1 MKKVYFLPIFLFVF
15 FLTGCQE
22 INNEDGSVE
31 QEQEIVEK
39 ITEVEN
45 SDVIG
50 ETESNTANV
59 NEEERQEGAEE
70 DVTEIS
76 VTWQDAYKNII
87 RNIQSNLAD
96 PYNFMS
102 EFGFNGYAYVGI
114 HDFDKND
121 IPELII
127 GSSTSVAVFAYEE
140 GKAEKVADLYETE
153 DWGGINYLCYK
164 DNHLVLMSCGNG
176 ENAGNGYVCFTYEQG
191 EYITGFYDD
200 YQPDEAT
207 INGEPVSKEEFL
219 LQFDVLK
226 LKENNH
232 IEFNWRNSAIAYC
245 KVNDEDEIMLAGS
258 DEWIAIDDLDF
269 SLIEWPPVEQKNKY
283 YIEEGEVI
291 DTDEAKYGKIKQE
304 HEEFQDQNGSN
315 YFYYDIECFY
325 FDPAYP
331 VILNETLQTFYDSK
345 KEAYRHDSETYMDEE
360 YRDAPN
366 VPFNNLIFQGI
377 TYAGDDYVS
386 LLFNDVDYEGGAHPY
401 SVLDGITIDCSTG
414 EIVTVD
420 RFIDDTDEEIG
431 EQIGAVSGA
440 VYNPE
445 EWDYYITD
453 RTVVFFYHDPRFW
466 TSVATKRVR

>member
-269 SLIEWPPVEQKNKY
+269 GLIPS
-283 YIEEGEVI
+283 
-291 DTDEAKYGKIKQE
+291 
-304 HEEFQDQNGSN
+304 F
-315 YFYYDIECFY
+315 
-325 FDPAYP
+325 
-331 VILNETLQTFYDSK
+331 
-345 KEAYRHDSETYMDEE
+345 
-360 YRDAPN
+360 
-366 VPFNNLIFQGI
+366 
-377 TYAGDDYVS
+377 
-386 LLFNDVDYEGGAHPY
+386 
-401 SVLDGITIDCSTG
+401 
-414 EIVTVD
+414 
-420 RFIDDTDEEIG
+420 
-431 EQIGAVSGA
+431 
-440 VYNPE
+440 
-445 EWDYYITD
+445 
-453 RTVVFFYHDPRFW
+453 
-466 TSVATKRVR
+466 